1 MDRDKFKAHAETLR
15 MATYKIESWTIWFT
29 LCIFCCVFTHS
40 YCVFTHTSLDQLCV
54 GVGPFSLRI
63 GTFLPQYVLL
73 MYRLCIMDVLC
84 WDTYRSMYLGVS
96 KCIILYPLRNTC
108 ILVRYMC
115 IVCIGNV
122 SWMYYG
128 LGPRYMSNTR
138 AIHVY
143 PAGQYVGYT

>member
-1 MDRDKFKAHAETLR
+1 MNVGMWILR
-15 MATYKIESWTIWFT
+15 GEQVRCLPRS
-29 LCIFCCVFTHS
+29 HS
-40 YCVFTHTSLDQLCV
+40 RITRLG

-84 WDTYRSMYLGVS
+84 WDTYLSMYLGVS